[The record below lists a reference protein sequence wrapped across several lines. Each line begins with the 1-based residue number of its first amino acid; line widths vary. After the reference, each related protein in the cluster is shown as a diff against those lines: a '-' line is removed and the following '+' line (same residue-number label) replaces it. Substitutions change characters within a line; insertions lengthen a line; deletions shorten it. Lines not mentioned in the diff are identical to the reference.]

1 MINPLHLRTLSVVL
15 RTGSF
20 AAAGRRLGY
29 TGSAVSQ
36 QMSALETDT
45 GLELFERRAH
55 GIRATVSARLLSET
69 AGNAL
74 GALAS
79 LEDTVR
85 EIATG
90 TRGRFGFGCF
100 PTASEVL
107 VPPTLA
113 RFARTFGDVD
123 VRFDDGEPDHL
134 LPSLIEGDLD
144 LVVVYRYDLV
154 PQLWPPG
161 LRRTPLLAEPVKL
174 LVPASYPIP
183 EQPLTLAQ
191 FAESSWIST
200 REGSAGTLAL
210 ERLCAAA
217 GFAPRIRFRSNDYDV
232 VRSFVRA
239 GFGVAAVPRLGF
251 VGRIGL
257 KALDVTDLPLRRHVE
272 ILTAA
277 DRHGPAVDGM
287 IAALRAA
294 AAALPATD

>member
-79 LEDTVR
+79 LEETVR

-113 RFARTFGDVD
+113 R
-123 VRFDDGEPDHL
+123 L
-134 LPSLIEGDLD
+134 L
-144 LVVVYRYDLV
+144 
-154 PQLWPPG
+154 Q
-161 LRRTPLLAEPVKL
+161 
-174 LVPASYPIP
+174 
-183 EQPLTLAQ
+183 
-191 FAESSWIST
+191 
-200 REGSAGTLAL
+200 
-210 ERLCAAA
+210 
-217 GFAPRIRFRSNDYDV
+217 
-232 VRSFVRA
+232 
-239 GFGVAAVPRLGF
+239 
-251 VGRIGL
+251 
-257 KALDVTDLPLRRHVE
+257 
-272 ILTAA
+272 
-277 DRHGPAVDGM
+277 
-287 IAALRAA
+287 
-294 AAALPATD
+294 